1 MQKFYKLLDDQRV
14 TQKYRHLPAKKAE
27 STPWE
32 ILCVDLIGPYVI
44 HRQGKKDLNLWCV
57 TMIDPATGR
66 FKIKEL
72 PDTKR
77 DDIVSQ
83 IVEQT

>member
-1 MQKFYKLLDDQRV
+1 MTKKV
-14 TQKYRHLPAKKAE
+14 TQKYGHLPAKKAE

-44 HRQGKKDLNLWCV
+44 HRQGKKDLNLWCM
-57 TMIDPATGR
+57 TMIDPATGWFEIR
-66 FKIKEL
+66 EL
-72 PDTKR
+72 PGTKR
-77 DDIVSQ
+77 ADIVSQ